1 MASRTPLE
9 RFWAF
14 PLLIALCLVWA
25 PSAVAERAPLSQ
37 AELMEHAHLVV
48 VGRIVDLDIK
58 TERSHIERGLG
69 NYDWAIDVTIEIGE
83 VERGRFE
90 DSNTIVARCFRIKSR
105 KTSTEYLTPS
115 GNHPI
120 PGVGTDVRAYL
131 TMSDGLWRVI
141 FPNGLQPVSQGAKLT
156 DAPAV
161 IQLSG
166 GGYTFLLPMEL
177 WILALVIG
185 VPTALVVVVIVC
197 MLRRTSRLKKAC
209 GAAASGSIR
218 QEK

>member
-1 MASRTPLE
+1 M
-9 RFWAF
+9 
-14 PLLIALCLVWA
+14 
-25 PSAVAERAPLSQ
+25 AVAERAPLSQ
-37 AELMEHAHLVV
+37 AELTEHAHLVV

-58 TERSHIERGLG
+58 TERSHIERGFG
-69 NYDWAIDVTIEIGE
+69 NYDWAIDVTIEIDE
-83 VERGRFE
+83 IERGRFE

-131 TMSDGLWRVI
+131 TMRDGLWRVI
-141 FPNGLQPVSQGAKLT
+141 FPNGFQPLSDDAKLT

-161 IQLSG
+161 TRLSG

-177 WILALVIG
+177 WIVALVIG
-185 VPTALVVVVIVC
+185 APTVLVIVLIVC
-197 MLRRTSRLKKAC
+197 MLRRTSRLKKTH
-209 GAAASGSIR
+209 GAVKSDSIG
-218 QEK
+218 QEG

>member
-14 PLLIALCLVWA
+14 PFLIALCLVWA

-37 AELMEHAHLVV
+37 AELVEHAHLVV
-48 VGRIVDLDIK
+48 VGKIVDLGIK
-58 TERSHIERGLG
+58 TERSHIERGFG
-69 NYDWAIDVTIEIGE
+69 NYDWAIDVTIEIDE
-83 VERGRFE
+83 IDRGRFE

-120 PGVGTDVRAYL
+120 PDVGTAVRAYL
-131 TMSDGLWRVI
+131 YMSDGLWRVI
-141 FPNGLQPVSQGAKLT
+141 FPNGFQPLSNDAKLT

-161 IQLSG
+161 SQLSG
-166 GGYTFLLPMEL
+166 GGYTFLLPIEL
-177 WILALVIG
+177 WIVALVIG
-185 VPTALVVVVIVC
+185 VPAALVIVTVVRL
-197 MLRRTSRLKKAC
+197 LRRTSRLKNSC
-209 GAAASGSIR
+209 R
-218 QEK
+218 QESGDA